1 MILQESIRFLTET
14 NDRLFNVI
22 ENIAFDKKAG
32 DLIRLEMNQVQTD
45 NQKQSD
51 TIKDLQHV
59 NANLLAE
66 RD

>member
-45 NQKQSD
+45 NLK
-51 TIKDLQHV
+51 
-59 NANLLAE
+59 
-66 RD
+66 